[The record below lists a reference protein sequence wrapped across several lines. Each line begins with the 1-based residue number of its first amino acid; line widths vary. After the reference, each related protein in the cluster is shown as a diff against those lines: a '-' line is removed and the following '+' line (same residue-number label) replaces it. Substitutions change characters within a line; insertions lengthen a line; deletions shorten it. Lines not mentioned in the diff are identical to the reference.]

1 MKGLSRKKFIPSRH
15 ESSWQLAHATFPKR
29 LNAKQ
34 HFPWLTVFVF
44 AFV

>member
-15 ESSWQLAHATFPKR
+15 EKFLAASHTTFPKR
-29 LNAKQ
+29 LNANQ
-34 HFPWLTVFVF
+34 HSPWMTVFVF